1 MGTVSL
7 ALRMLLSLVVVLV
20 LLFIA
25 ARFTRRGRPRGGGP
39 EITVVS
45 RVTVGSKAS
54 VAVVRLADRA
64 FVVGVTDQ
72 SVTLLTEGPA
82 SELIPLPEAS
92 ADNVRVVRRN
102 VTEDALAGTETP
114 VEGGHRP
121 LEGSAL
127 SPATWRRTVDAVRD
141 LTVRR

>member
-7 ALRMLLSLVVVLV
+7 AVRMLLSLVVVLV

-39 EITVVS
+39 EITVLS

-64 FVVGVTDQ
+64 LVVGVTDQ

-82 SELIPLPEAS
+82 SELIPATETPAQS
-92 ADNVRVVRRN
+92 TRVVRRA
-102 VTEDALAGTETP
+102 VTDEALAGADAVP
-114 VEGGHRP
+114 ASARP